1 MWPTNGLGR
10 VPTCAENGSH
20 RYSAPH
26 AIGKDRFNWL
36 QKCRI
41 CGDSVILSF
50 DEKNG
55 EIVQKTYEIP
65 SKRIVVS

>member
-1 MWPTNGLGR
+1 MGR
-10 VPTCAENGSH
+10 VATCGKFAH

-26 AIGKDRFNWL
+26 ALGVDRKAWL

-41 CGDSVILSF
+41 CGDSIILTY

-55 EIVQKTYEIP
+55 QITQKTYEVP
-65 SKRIVVS
+65 NKHVIVS